1 MAKIRL
7 KCCLL
12 LRAVASRGLRNMRT
26 RVKLALLA
34 AATLAAAL
42 FHSRLTRACGPFFP
56 QIIFINTVHPD
67 LPVGEFAA
75 GNLGIIQSTYGT
87 IYLYVAYRN
96 LAGRPLSHAEQ
107 TALWGNDQRVLAG
120 KPRWPAQDLQ
130 NEQTSQADV
139 HPDWRKAWYSAT
151 GQPTPQE
158 ASSLQFESGV
168 QLWAGVYRQ
177 VAVHESG
184 SVYYSQ
190 YLNCPQ
196 DAFHNAVDTLQR
208 LTGRFGDDSPVVK
221 DWIQAQQT
229 VFGNCSGGNAIPAP
243 LPSSTPAV
251 AQADRNYQIAAAHF
265 YSGGYDQAAAD
276 FRAIAKDE
284 SSPWSAIAPY
294 LVARSLVRKATMVEK
309 EEPDLAALAQA
320 EAELHSVL
328 SNPRYAKYHAAA
340 ERLRGFIEFRLHPR
354 QRLLELANNMT
365 KVSGDPNLAQDA
377 IDFKLLFPR
386 VEISVLHPE
395 PAKDGDH
402 SMTPGEVRAKSGLLD
417 WMLTL
422 QQAGAEAYS
431 HSFERWRKTNSP
443 AWLVAALMKAT
454 PEGPQLSDLLAAAG
468 KVPTGSSSFD
478 SLTFYSLRLMLLQGK
493 EAEVRSRLSN
503 LDLHRLRPSGLPPPR
518 SAVNQFLAMRFELAR
533 NLEELFT
540 NAARVPSMIADT
552 SEDGDMPAAGSW
564 GIDPSQPRLDD
575 DAVMAFNRFL
585 PVPLL
590 ANAVRSPGL
599 PENLRGEIALAAWTR
614 AALLGNAAVAESL
627 APAVETLA
635 PKLTASVQS
644 YNSAKTP
651 AARRFAAVLAALRF
665 PGLRPFV
672 ETFGRADWNGATPI
686 DQINNYRMNWWGTE
700 GPQCT
705 PSFLYSHIGQPGYSP
720 MPHWPQVGQA
730 LLTIY
735 PEGKVKPP
743 AFLTATEQAE
753 AAREWQ
759 RLLDMS
765 PAADYLAAEAVG
777 WGKAHPSDP
786 RVPEALALAVKSTR
800 FGCVDPK
807 TGEASKA
814 AFDLLHSRYPNSSW
828 AAQTKYWFKM

>member
-1 MAKIRL
+1 
-7 KCCLL
+7 
-12 LRAVASRGLRNMRT
+12 MRT

-120 KPRWPAQDLQ
+120 QGMWSGDFLQKQQD
-130 NEQTSQADV
+130 EQTKENTNWAQKWA
-139 HPDWRKAWYSAT
+139 SAT
-151 GQPTPQE
+151 GKSVESARLSYGYGSNYQP
-158 ASSLQFESGV
+158 
-168 QLWAGVYRQ
+168 WAGIYSNL
-177 VAVHESG
+177 AINASWG
-184 SVYYSQ
+184 VYYNQ

-540 NAARVPSMIADT
+540 NAARVPSMIADP
-552 SEDGDMPAAGSW
+552 SEPGDMPLPPYPGYKGPPLSA
-564 GIDPSQPRLDD
+564 PHFDD
-575 DAVMAFNRFL
+575 DALVVFNRFL
-585 PVPLL
+585 PVGML
-590 ANAVRSPGL
+590 AKAVRTTGL
-599 PENLRGEIALAAWTR
+599 PANLRHEIALATWTR
-614 AALLGNAAVAESL
+614 AALIGDTTVAMEL
-627 APAVETLA
+627 APMVETFEPQLKA
-635 PKLTASVQS
+635 DLRAYNTAT
-644 YNSAKTP
+644 TP
-651 AARRFAAVLAALRF
+651 SARRFAFVLATLRF
-665 PGLRPFV
+665 PGLRPLI
-672 ETFGRADWNGATPI
+672 TTPERGTPVREI
-686 DQINNYRMNWWGTE
+686 DNYRDNWWGSL
-700 GPQCT
+700 GPTCT
-705 PSFLYSHIGQPGYSP
+705 PTTPYNPQSGYPQPP
-720 MPHWPQVGQA
+720 QWPQIGRA
-730 LLTIY
+730 LQTIY

-743 AFLTATEQAE
+743 AFLTAKEQAE
-753 AAREWQ
+753 AASEWQ
-759 RLLDMS
+759 RMLSMGS
-765 PAADYLAAEAVG
+765 APNYLSAQVLTWA
-777 WGKAHPSDP
+777 KAHPSDP
-786 RVPEALALAVKSTR
+786 RVPEALALAVRTTR
-800 FGCVDPK
+800 FGRCMDK
-807 TGEASKA
+807 ETGNFSKA